1 MNIEAKHI
9 SYNVDKKPIL
19 KDISVKFETGK
30 ITAILG
36 PNGAGKSTLLRA
48 IANLIDYKG
57 DIFFDNTDIKNIK
70 RKILAQKVGFLPQH
84 LEAPKDLTVE
94 ELAFYGRHPY
104 RRFFGGEDEDT
115 AKNAV
120 EFALNAAKVSRLRNR
135 RLKDLSGGE
144 RQRAN
149 LAMTLSGTP
158 ELLLLDEPTTYLD
171 ISHQLEVMEIVKQL
185 NATKKITTIMVLH
198 DLNHALRYAN
208 SAVIIKKGKIYKT
221 GKPTETLTKE
231 TILKVFGVDS
241 EILKTAN
248 NESVIVAKKSCFLEN
263 KYLT

>member
-1 MNIEAKHI
+1 MNVEAKHI
-9 SYNVDKKPIL
+9 SYYAGKKPIL
-19 KDISVKFETGK
+19 TDISVKFETGR

-36 PNGAGKSTLLRA
+36 PNGAGKSTLLRG

-57 DIFFDNTDIKNIK
+57 DIFIDNTDIKDIK
-70 RKILAQKVGFLPQH
+70 RKVFAQKVGFLPQH

-104 RRFFGGEDEDT
+104 RSFFGGEDEKT
-115 AKNAV
+115 AKKAV
-120 EFALNAAKVSRLRNR
+120 EFALHSAKVFHLRNR

-158 ELLLLDEPTTYLD
+158 ALLLLDEPTTYLD
-171 ISHQLEVMEIVKQL
+171 ISHQLEVMEIVKEL
-185 NATKKITTIMVLH
+185 NFKNNITVIMVLH
-198 DLNHALRYAN
+198 DLNHAIRYAD
-208 SAVIIKKGKIYKT
+208 SAVIIKSGEIYKT
-221 GKPTETLTKE
+221 GKPAEILTKE

-241 EILKTAN
+241 EIVKTAGG
-248 NESVIVAKKSCFLEN
+248 ESVIVAKKPIFG
-263 KYLT
+263 K